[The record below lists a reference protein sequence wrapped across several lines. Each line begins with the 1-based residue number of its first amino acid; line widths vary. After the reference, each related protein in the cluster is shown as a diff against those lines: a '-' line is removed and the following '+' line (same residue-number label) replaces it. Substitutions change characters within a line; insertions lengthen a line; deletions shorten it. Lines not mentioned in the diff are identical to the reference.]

1 MLQAAA
7 GRTEMNTRVLF
18 SVFFRTYLVG
28 AAFNTKGLQNI
39 GFSYVVEPG
48 LRAIYQGKKLQKARR
63 RYLGL
68 YNTHLFWTPMLAG
81 IFLFLEQKIARD
93 LIPVQAH
100 VQLRSTLSYTLSA
113 IGDSFLSGSFF
124 IFWSLVSISFCL
136 LSWYQPMF
144 VFWGGCF
151 VLLQA
156 VKLYTF
162 YLGLTQGLDCLQ
174 RLQRWDLIN
183 WGQRLKFVNACLLP
197 VIWYLFL
204 PLNADWTVLLAGGLS
219 MAAAVWLI
227 HVFPAVREII
237 LLCLLFLFWEQERI
251 FMFLGL
257 AG

>member
-1 MLQAAA
+1 
-7 GRTEMNTRVLF
+7 MNTRVLF

-68 YNTHLFWTPMLAG
+68 YNTHLFWTLMLAG

-93 LIPVQAH
+93 LILVQAH

-144 VFWGGCF
+144 VF
-151 VLLQA
+151 
-156 VKLYTF
+156 
-162 YLGLTQGLDCLQ
+162 
-174 RLQRWDLIN
+174 
-183 WGQRLKFVNACLLP
+183 
-197 VIWYLFL
+197 
-204 PLNADWTVLLAGGLS
+204 
-219 MAAAVWLI
+219 
-227 HVFPAVREII
+227 
-237 LLCLLFLFWEQERI
+237 
-251 FMFLGL
+251 
-257 AG
+257 

>member
-1 MLQAAA
+1 
-7 GRTEMNTRVLF
+7 
-18 SVFFRTYLVG
+18 
-28 AAFNTKGLQNI
+28 
-39 GFSYVVEPG
+39 
-48 LRAIYQGKKLQKARR
+48 
-63 RYLGL
+63 
-68 YNTHLFWTPMLAG
+68 MLAG

-183 WGQRLKFVNACLLP
+183 
-197 VIWYLFL
+197 
-204 PLNADWTVLLAGGLS
+204 
-219 MAAAVWLI
+219 
-227 HVFPAVREII
+227 
-237 LLCLLFLFWEQERI
+237 
-251 FMFLGL
+251 
-257 AG
+257 